1 MAIYGYYGKPG
12 SGKSYS
18 VVANVIKPALEKGRT
33 VFTNIPLTDE
43 CISIGGRVVQF
54 ENDVKPEYFATIDKG
69 AVLVADEA
77 WRYAPAGQRSDKMS
91 DDFKNFLAMHRHMV
105 DEKGNSTQIYL
116 VTQTPAQLNSFVKGL
131 IDSAFNISKKSGAGI
146 TQFRTD
152 VYSGVAAEKCKGDMD
167 RQFFSSFDPKVYKL
181 YKSSTMADTEGAAN
195 EEGMDS
201 RGGIMS
207 NWFIKW
213 GVPLSVVFV
222 GFGGWFGYQA
232 ISNIGGGTIE
242 PDPVASTS
250 QPSRSGRPSVQV
262 NNVEVAKPKQ
272 PVLSKTMRVS
282 GYTSISGPTDSAMVH
297 VVHSN
302 GALFNVP
309 MSICSKLFDTY
320 KCIIDGEIVTT
331 YSGKQEEDDPVTVMG
346 NNQPALSNPFE
357 SI

>member
-12 SGKSYS
+12 AGKSYS

-33 VFTNIPLTDE
+33 VYTNIPLTDH
-43 CISIGGRVVQF
+43 CKALGGRVVAF
-54 ENDVKPEYFATIDKG
+54 DNDVKPEYFATIEKG
-69 AVLVADEA
+69 VVLVADEA

-116 VTQTPAQLNSFVKGL
+116 VTQTPAQLNTFIKGL
-131 IDSAFNISKKSGAGI
+131 IDSAFNISKKTGAGI

-152 VYSGVAAEKCKGDMD
+152 VYSGVAAEKCKGDID
-167 RQFFSSFDPKVYKL
+167 RQFFSSFDPEVYKL
-181 YKSSTMADTEGAAN
+181 YKSSTMADTEGPAN
-195 EEGMDS
+195 EEGLDS

-213 GVPLSVVFV
+213 GVPLAFVFIL
-222 GFGGWFGYQA
+222 FGGWFGYQA
-232 ISNIGGGTIE
+232 ISNIGGGDIE
-242 PDPVASTS
+242 PPESVAVSS
-250 QPSRSGRPSVQV
+250 APMGRPVVQVNSVQV
-262 NNVEVAKPKQ
+262 SKPKG
-272 PVLSKTMRVS
+272 PELSKTMRVS
-282 GYTSISGPTDSAMVH
+282 GYTLISGPTNSTAVH
-297 VVHSN
+297 IVHSN

-309 MSICSKLFDTY
+309 MSMCSKLFDTY

-331 YSGKQEEDDPVTVMG
+331 YSGKAEEPDPVAVMG
-346 NNQPALSNPFE
+346 NSQPALNNPFE